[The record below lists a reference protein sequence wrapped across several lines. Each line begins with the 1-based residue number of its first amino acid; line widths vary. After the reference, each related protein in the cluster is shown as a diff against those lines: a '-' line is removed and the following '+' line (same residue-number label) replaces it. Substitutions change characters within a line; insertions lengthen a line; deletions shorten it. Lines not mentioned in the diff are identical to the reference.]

1 MTRIILLVLFY
12 SSLFAEHKHS
22 NALINEDSPYLQ
34 QHVPNP
40 VNWYP
45 WGKEAFKKAKKEN
58 RPIFLSIGYSTC
70 HWCHVMEEESFEN
83 EAVAKILNDNYISIK
98 VDREEYPQL
107 DKKYQ
112 LWYMAVHG
120 KRGGWPLSV
129 FMTPDMKPFHFATY
143 IPAEEGYGSKGM
155 FQMLPFY
162 ADLCKNDKKQ
172 FQTIVK
178 KYSKIHKE
186 KNTQK
191 AVKSKLTEESI
202 KIYMSEV
209 KKQFDPTNGGFS
221 KRPKFPEASKLSLL
235 LDIYALYDNK
245 EALQMAELTLRKM
258 AEGGIYDQV
267 GGGFFRYTTDEEW
280 HIPHFEKMLYTNAE
294 LISVYVKLYEITKDP
309 LYKRVV
315 VDTIAQMEENFMQGG
330 LYLSAS
336 DADSAGEE
344 GGYFIFNYEEV
355 KDPLLKKGM
364 KAKDV
369 EDALAYLGIEE
380 DGNIDGELSNPH
392 ITSQSP
398 PAKLQEVKAY
408 LRALSLT
415 RVFPFLDKKIIT
427 SWNAMMIKALF
438 SASRIDEKYRTLAIT
453 RLDKLLNTVR
463 RDGVLSHQTLLGKE
477 PKQKALLEDYAFLI
491 DTLIEG
497 YDRTYDKNYLNT
509 VKVLIKE
516 AKEYFY
522 RDQRWYLSNDGIKA
536 YADFDDKYYTAALS
550 LMLENMVRVAS
561 LSEDLALNSLVKK
574 TLQSQGA
581 VLEKNP
587 QHASKLLH
595 TFLRLQKGDVILKST
610 LTGLLNE
617 KEQIDK
623 MSYPFVLSKVE
634 ESDTFLACRVN
645 SCFAYDKNITMLI
658 RKIEKMVK

>member
-34 QHVPNP
+34 QHVHNP